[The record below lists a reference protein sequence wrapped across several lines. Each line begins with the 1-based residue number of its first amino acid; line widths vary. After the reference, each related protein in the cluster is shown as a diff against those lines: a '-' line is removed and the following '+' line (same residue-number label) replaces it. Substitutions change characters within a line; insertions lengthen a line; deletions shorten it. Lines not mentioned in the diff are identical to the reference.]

1 MQHEVQNR
9 SMNNLSDQDLVS
21 VYELYY
27 GEASRARPEPWSQS
41 PSKKFQLRYRENVA
55 AILQAQSQIR
65 WGDGG
70 CQLLV
75 LYPKVFNLSTKDSIP
90 TQ

>member
-1 MQHEVQNR
+1 
-9 SMNNLSDQDLVS
+9 MNNLSDQDLVS

-41 PSKKFQLRYRENVA
+41 PPKKFQLRYRENVA

-65 WGDGG
+65 CGG
-70 CQLLV
+70 GG
-75 LYPKVFNLSTKDSIP
+75 LSTSCVVSKDFQFINKR
-90 TQ
+90 